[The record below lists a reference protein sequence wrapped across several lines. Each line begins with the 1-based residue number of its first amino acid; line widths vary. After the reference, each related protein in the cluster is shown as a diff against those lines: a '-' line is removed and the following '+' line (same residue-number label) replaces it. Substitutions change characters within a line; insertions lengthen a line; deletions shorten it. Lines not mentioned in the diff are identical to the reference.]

1 MRPFPSSRPFNGRP
15 DCLML
20 AHQHQESAIST
31 FGEIDRK
38 TANLTTIADNVEVAL
53 SMADSTAAAPL
64 EAILGGAA
72 ARLVVAIGDSSLPSQ
87 KP

>member
-1 MRPFPSSRPFNGRP
+1 
-15 DCLML
+15 ML

>member
-1 MRPFPSSRPFNGRP
+1 
-15 DCLML
+15 ML
-20 AHQHQESAIST
+20 AHQHPESAIST

-53 SMADSTAAAPL
+53 SMAADSKAAAPL
-64 EAILGGAA
+64 EAILRGAT
-72 ARLVVAIGDSSLPSQ
+72 ARLVVAVGDSSLPSQ